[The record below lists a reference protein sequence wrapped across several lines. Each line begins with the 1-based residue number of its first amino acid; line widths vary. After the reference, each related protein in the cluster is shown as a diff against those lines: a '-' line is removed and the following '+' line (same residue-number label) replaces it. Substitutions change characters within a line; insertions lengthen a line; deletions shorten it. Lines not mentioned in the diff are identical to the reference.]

1 MTGEKQA
8 RNLGPI
14 GVFDSGY
21 GGLTILRELAKALP
35 GHDFAYLGDNA
46 RSPYGSRSFETIR
59 RYTLQAVTR
68 LFALGCPL
76 VVLACNT
83 ASARA
88 LRTLQ
93 QRDLPEIAPDR
104 RVLGILRPTTEE
116 AGRLS
121 RTGHVGILGTEGT
134 VRSESYPIEIGEF
147 FPEVRVSQQA
157 CPLWVPFVENG
168 ETSGEAVEWF
178 VRRDVGRLM
187 AQDPEIDTVILACT
201 HYPLLKDLIEKA
213 LPEGV
218 KAVSQGELV
227 AEKLV
232 DYLERHPEIDK
243 RVSKNGS
250 LRFYTTEQ
258 PEFFDKRGGIFF
270 GAPVRSEHIEIEGAP
285 NP

>member
-1 MTGEKQA
+1 MRSEKQA

-187 AQDPEIDTVILACT
+187 AQDPEIDAVILACT
-201 HYPLLKDLIEKA
+201 HYPLLMDLIEKA

-218 KAVSQGELV
+218 KAVSQGKLV
-227 AEKLV
+227 AKKLV
-232 DYLERHPEIDK
+232 DYLKRHPEIDE
-243 RVSKNGS
+243 RLSKTGS
-250 LRFYTTEQ
+250 RRFYTTEQ

-270 GAPVRSEHIEIEGAP
+270 GQPVHSEHVEIEGAP
-285 NP
+285 NS

>member
-1 MTGEKQA
+1 MRSEKQA

-93 QRDLPEIAPDR
+93 QRDLPKIAPDR

-187 AQDPEIDTVILACT
+187 AQDPEIDAVILACT
-201 HYPLLKDLIEKA
+201 HYPLLMDLIEKA

-227 AEKLV
+227 AKKLV
-232 DYLERHPEIDK
+232 DYLKRHPEIDE
-243 RVSKNGS
+243 RLSKTGS
-250 LRFYTTEQ
+250 RRFYTTEQ

-270 GAPVRSEHIEIEGAP
+270 GQPVHSEHVEIEGAP
-285 NP
+285 NS

>member
-1 MTGEKQA
+1 MRSEKQA

-76 VVLACNT
+76 VILACNT

-93 QRDLPEIAPDR
+93 QRDLPKIAPDR

-178 VRRDVGRLM
+178 VRRDVERLM
-187 AQDPEIDTVILACT
+187 AQDPEIDAVILACT
-201 HYPLLKDLIEKA
+201 HYPLLMDLIEKA

-232 DYLERHPEIDK
+232 DYLKRHPEIDE
-243 RVSKNGS
+243 RLSKTGS
-250 LRFYTTEQ
+250 RRFYTTEQ

-270 GAPVRSEHIEIEGAP
+270 GQPVHSEHVEIEGAP
-285 NP
+285 NS